1 MRDTPHRDTI
11 AKEAKQPY
19 DVVFSDLEG
28 PMSVPRY
35 DGSLYF
41 VTFLNAF
48 SKESEIYLIKYK
60 SEMPAMYRRYKALKE
75 RPEQGRVIRRL
86 HSDGGGEY
94 MGHNFQLD
102 LANDGTAFTYSTPT
116 SQQQNGAAERLNQ
129 TILNSTQKMMNLID
143 LPKKY

>member
-1 MRDTPHRDTI
+1 MSTTLNLTYIPHKDCTCRNYISTSIRDALHRDTI

-35 DGSLYF
+35 NGSLYF

-60 SEMPAMYRRYKALKE
+60 SKMPAMY
-75 RPEQGRVIRRL
+75 
-86 HSDGGGEY
+86 H
-94 MGHNFQLD
+94 
-102 LANDGTAFTYSTPT
+102 
-116 SQQQNGAAERLNQ
+116 
-129 TILNSTQKMMNLID
+129 
-143 LPKKY
+143 